1 MMAQYY
7 LYDAIDKISRVFFF
21 LLLTFSIQSSILVDS
36 HQMNTHHA
44 IYTIDNRFFDRS
56 TLRLIDF
63 SMQCLVCLHSIADEL
78 CI

>member
-1 MMAQYY
+1 MAQYY
-7 LYDAIDKISRVFFF
+7 LYDAKYLVFFFF
-21 LLLTFSIQSSILVDS
+21 LLLILTFSIQSSILVDS

-63 SMQCLVCLHSIADEL
+63 SMQCLVCLRSAADEL